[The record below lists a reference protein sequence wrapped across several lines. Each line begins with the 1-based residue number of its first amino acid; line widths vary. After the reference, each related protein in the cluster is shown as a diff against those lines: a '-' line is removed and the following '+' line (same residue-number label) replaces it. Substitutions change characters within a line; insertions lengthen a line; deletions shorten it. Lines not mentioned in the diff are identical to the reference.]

1 MKIGARIIKSGIA
14 VSITVLICQL
24 LNLEPALFGA
34 VSAVVN
40 VQPSV
45 YLTFRIARDQIA
57 VHLLGVIV
65 GMVLGYTL
73 GGNPVSMGLASVLVI
88 FLCLRLKLN
97 QNILMGIVACLFVL
111 SSSTDQFLYHALSRS
126 AIIFIGLTV
135 ALIINITI
143 LRPRYGQLW
152 TDKLRAGNEAAV
164 DYFCQAVN
172 DFSHLKNG
180 ELPLHEPHEPIKK
193 QVEQLNQEA
202 RHLADLFHRERN
214 NPVYSCFDDQQN
226 WLMRAHELME
236 YNHTLTA
243 RANQIYELLPARRER
258 IREHGSPQISKEF
271 ESILKVLSSGCP
283 TVRRV
288 NEKLRILV
296 CDMMPVEPEEISEAY
311 WEKLTG
317 AVEQW
322 QPRLSGSYYLHA
334 LIEVAVVANEIRW
347 ATREAKKITLN
358 AGSCKLNPS

>member
-65 GMVLGYTL
+65 GLLLGYTL
-73 GGNPVSMGLASVLVI
+73 GGNPATMGLASVLVI
-88 FLCLRLKLN
+88 FLCLKLKLN

-111 SSSTDQFLYHALSRS
+111 SSSTDQFLHHALSRS
-126 AIIFIGLTV
+126 AIIFIGLIV
-135 ALIINITI
+135 AMIINITI
-143 LRPRYGQLW
+143 LPPRYGRLW
-152 TDKLRAGNEAAV
+152 TEKLRAGNEAAV
-164 DYFCQAVN
+164 NHFCQAVY
-172 DFSHLKNG
+172 DFTHLENQG
-180 ELPLHEPHEPIKK
+180 LPSPEPMK
-193 QVEQLNQEA
+193 QQVDQLIREA
-202 RHLADLFHRERN
+202 RQLAELYHRERSN
-214 NPVYSCFDDQQN
+214 TDYNCFDDQQN
-226 WLMRAHELME
+226 WLRQANELME
-236 YNHTLTA
+236 YNHALAA

-258 IREHGSPQISKEF
+258 LVEYGSPQISKEF
-271 ESILKVLSSGCP
+271 KSILDVLSSGCP

-288 NEKLRILV
+288 NEKLRVLV
-296 CDMMPVEPEEISEAY
+296 CDMKPVEPEEISEAY

-347 ATREAKKITLN
+347 ATREAKKMTLQ
-358 AGSCKLNPS
+358 AGRCLLNPP